1 MQSSS
6 QSNSAHS
13 VVIIGAGP
21 VVLFTALLLAK
32 SGIKVSVYETRSG
45 IDTSPRAVAYFPAV
59 LEEFSKVGALEAVV
73 TAGEKNNEGC
83 YWRDKDGNIIYGLE
97 PPRDDSHFVVM
108 LSQPELCQVILEA
121 IEQGNRFVDYWIKNE
136 NDGSETKSRCL
147 YLVGADG
154 GRSTIR
160 RSLGVQLEGHTWE
173 DMLFVAVNFQYH
185 LGNHGWKGA
194 NFIIDPEEWCII
206 VKRGKGSSWRMAT
219 GIRKDSASKVNTL
232 DEATIKR
239 IKDRLA
245 HLLPGDTSTI
255 EYEAM
260 APYIVHQRCATEFVQ
275 GNVILARDA
284 AHTLLNNPVGGLG
297 LTTGLLDAAHLGVS
311 LRRILN
317 EGASTEL
324 PDVYNNARRRVF
336 RERTDPISTANF
348 FRLMSD
354 KPEDNKKRA
363 EFFKRLHDPNDFSFK
378 LQGGLPDFAL
388 TTTSN
393 TKFDTYL

>member
-1 MQSSS
+1 M
-6 QSNSAHS
+6 
-13 VVIIGAGP
+13 
-21 VVLFTALLLAK
+21 
-32 SGIKVSVYETRSG
+32 
-45 IDTSPRAVAYFPAV
+45 

-121 IEQGNRFVDYWIKNE
+121 IEATGNARVHFRHTFQRLQQGNRFVDYWIKNE

-245 HLLPGDTSTI
+245 HLLSGDTSKI

-284 AHTLLNNPVGGLG
+284 AHVRIN
-297 LTTGLLDAAHLGVS
+297 
-311 LRRILN
+311 RILN
-317 EGASTEL
+317 TLSCPTC
-324 PDVYNNARRRVF
+324 
-336 RERTDPISTANF
+336 
-348 FRLMSD
+348 
-354 KPEDNKKRA
+354 
-363 EFFKRLHDPNDFSFK
+363 
-378 LQGGLPDFAL
+378 
-388 TTTSN
+388 
-393 TKFDTYL
+393 